1 MMPDDLD
8 PVTRR
13 SLGRTLVRVG
23 IVVIVLGAAIAIA
36 IALTPTDPEAS
47 SAAQNAW
54 YGLGFCLGPALLAGI
69 PSIIVGR
76 GMMRREHREDIGS
89 LYRGDH

>member
-23 IVVIVLGAAIAIA
+23 FIVIFLGAAVATA
-36 IALTPTDPEAS
+36 IALTPTDPAVS
-47 SAAQNAW
+47 STAQNAW
-54 YGLGFCLGPALLAGI
+54 YGAGFCLGPALLAGI
-69 PSIIVGR
+69 PSIIGATIRGR
-76 GMMRREHREDIGS
+76 PCS
-89 LYRGDH
+89 